1 MAGEDPL
8 SGLPLSAR
16 ARMAEIRES
25 GTWSSAL
32 STSEF
37 AALRSAG
44 FEPVG
49 QVLGAA
55 VYNIGFT
62 GGYVC
67 PGGWQVGRFGYGGMV
82 ASRTQVSGVGGMGSF
97 APLTRSMYEARRKA
111 VSRMTEECLALGG
124 HGVVGV
130 RLTFGHFAL
139 GGLEF
144 NAIGTAVR
152 GNGTA
157 PPPKPFTSDLSGQD
171 FAKLISS
178 GWVPAGLAMGIS
190 VAARHDDWA
199 TVGQTRWGAGNTE
212 VGGYTELVNLV
223 RHDARVQLDAD
234 VARFG
239 AEGVVVAVNDLKV
252 SHRECP
258 SQEGRKDHIAE
269 ATMIGTAIAR
279 FTPSAASASAGV
291 LPVLSLDPQRR
302 QAARV
307 RLGQNR

>member
-1 MAGEDPL
+1 MAG
-8 SGLPLSAR
+8 
-16 ARMAEIRES
+16 IRES
-25 GTWSSAL
+25 GTWGSAL
-32 STSEF
+32 STHEF

-55 VYNIGFT
+55 VYNIGYS

-67 PGGWQVGRFGYGGMV
+67 PGGWQVGRYGALGGVV
-82 ASRTQVSGVGGMGSF
+82 AAQTRVSGSGGMGSF
-97 APLTRSMYEARRKA
+97 APLMRSMYEARRTA

-130 RLTFGHFAL
+130 ALTFGPFAL

-144 NAIGTAVR
+144 RAIGTAVR
-152 GNGTA
+152 GTGAPA
-157 PPPKPFTSDLSGQD
+157 PPRPFTSDLSGQD
-171 FAKLISS
+171 FAKLIMS
-178 GWVPAGLAMGIS
+178 GWVPVGLAMGIS
-190 VAARHDDWA
+190 IAARHDDWA
-199 TVGQTRWGAGNTE
+199 TMGQARWSAGNVE
-212 VGGYTELVNLV
+212 VGGYTELVNLA
-223 RHDARVQLDAD
+223 RHDARVQLRAD

-239 AEGVVVAVNDLKV
+239 ADGVVIATSDLRV
-252 SHRECP
+252 RHRECP
-258 SQEGRKDHIAE
+258 SQENRKDRIAE

-279 FTPSAASASAGV
+279 FARGAASAPPEV
-291 LPVLSLDPQRR
+291 LAVLSLDPQRR